1 MLYYERSKRIIRSKS
16 WRKYQKMGKKSPK
29 SVNMWKVQI
38 SHQAKISIE
47 SHVDTLWRY
56 YDNLFS
62 DTGMWAVEEIIKSQY
77 RESATILRDG
87 VYDTVFVM
95 LERSTILGYSH
106 NPDTKIYTVT
116 TSIGTRRLFIEY
128 REYPDE
134 KIRVVT
140 DVQIIRK

>member
-1 MLYYERSKRIIRSKS
+1 
-16 WRKYQKMGKKSPK
+16 
-29 SVNMWKVQI
+29 
-38 SHQAKISIE
+38 
-47 SHVDTLWRY
+47 
-56 YDNLFS
+56 
-62 DTGMWAVEEIIKSQY
+62 
-77 RESATILRDG
+77 
-87 VYDTVFVM
+87 M